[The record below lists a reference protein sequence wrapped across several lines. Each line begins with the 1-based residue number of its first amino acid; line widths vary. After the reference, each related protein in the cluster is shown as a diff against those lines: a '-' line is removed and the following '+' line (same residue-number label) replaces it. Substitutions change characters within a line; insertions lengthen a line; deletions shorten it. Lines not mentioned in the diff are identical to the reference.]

1 MFLLVGLGNP
11 GKTYANNRHNIG
23 FMVLESL
30 EKFYNTSKFIKKF
43 KSEYLKTNINEN
55 IVFLLKPMTYMN
67 DSGIAVKEIKD
78 FYNISINNIIVFHD
92 EIDLNLGDVRIKK
105 GGSHNGHNGLKSID
119 QFIGKNYNRVR
130 IGVSRPSK
138 LYEKNINENVSNW
151 VLSDFSLE
159 DKTIWLNSLIDN
171 MSENISLLIN
181 NDTNN
186 FLKNIK
192 QIEF

>member
-23 FMVLESL
+23 FMILESL
-30 EKFYNTSKFIKKF
+30 KKFYNTPKFIKKF

-78 FYNISINNIIVFHD
+78 FYNISVDNIFVFHD
-92 EIDLNLGDVRIKK
+92 EIDLNPGDVRVKK

-138 LYEKNINENVSNW
+138 LYENNINENVSNW
-151 VLSDFSLE
+151 VLSDFTLE
-159 DKTIWLNSLIDN
+159 DKTKWLNSLIN
-171 MSENISLLIN
+171 NISDNILLLIN
-181 NDTNN
+181 NDINN

-192 QIEF
+192 

>member
-23 FMVLESL
+23 FMILESL

-151 VLSDFSLE
+151 VLSDFTLE

-186 FLKNIK
+186 FLKKIK
-192 QIEF
+192 RIEF

>member
-23 FMVLESL
+23 FMILESL
-30 EKFYNTSKFIKKF
+30 KKNYNTPKFIKKF

-55 IVFLLKPMTYMN
+55 VVFLLKPMTYMN

>member
-23 FMVLESL
+23 FMILESL
-30 EKFYNTSKFIKKF
+30 EKFYNTPKFTKKF

-78 FYNISINNIIVFHD
+78 FYNISVDNIFVFHD
-92 EIDLNLGDVRIKK
+92 EIDLNPGDVRIKK

-130 IGVSRPSK
+130 MGVSRPSK
-138 LYEKNINENVSNW
+138 LYENNINENVSNW
-151 VLSDFSLE
+151 VLSDFTLE
-159 DKTIWLNSLIDN
+159 DKTKWLNSLIN
-171 MSENISLLIN
+171 NISDNILLLIN
-181 NDTNN
+181 NDINN

-192 QIEF
+192 

>member
-23 FMVLESL
+23 FMILENL
-30 EKFYNTSKFIKKF
+30 EKFYNTPKFTKKF

-55 IVFLLKPMTYMN
+55 VVFLLKPMTYMN

-78 FYNISINNIIVFHD
+78 FYNISVDNIFVFHD
-92 EIDLNLGDVRIKK
+92 EIDLNPGDVRVKK

-130 IGVSRPSK
+130 MGVSRPSK
-138 LYEKNINENVSNW
+138 LYENNINENVSNW
-151 VLSDFSLE
+151 VLSDFTLE
-159 DKTIWLNSLIDN
+159 DKTKWLNSLIN
-171 MSENISLLIN
+171 NISDNILLLIN
-181 NDTNN
+181 NDINN

-192 QIEF
+192 

>member
-23 FMVLESL
+23 FMILESL
-30 EKFYNTSKFIKKF
+30 EKFYNTPKFTKKF

-55 IVFLLKPMTYMN
+55 VVFLLKPMTYMN

-78 FYNISINNIIVFHD
+78 FYNISVDNIFVFHD
-92 EIDLNLGDVRIKK
+92 EIDLNPGDVRVKK

-138 LYEKNINENVSNW
+138 LYENNINENVSNW
-151 VLSDFSLE
+151 VLSDFTLE
-159 DKTIWLNSLIDN
+159 DKTKWLNSLIN
-171 MSENISLLIN
+171 NISDNILLLIN
-181 NDTNN
+181 NDINN

-192 QIEF
+192 

>member
-23 FMVLESL
+23 FMILESM
-30 EKFYNTSKFIKKF
+30 EKFYNTPKFTKKF

-55 IVFLLKPMTYMN
+55 VVFLLKPMTYMN

-78 FYNISINNIIVFHD
+78 FYNISVDNIFVFHD
-92 EIDLNLGDVRIKK
+92 EIDLNPGDVRVKR

-130 IGVSRPSK
+130 MGVSRPSK
-138 LYEKNINENVSNW
+138 LYENNINENVSNW
-151 VLSDFSLE
+151 VLSDFTLE
-159 DKTIWLNSLIDN
+159 DKTKWLNSLIN
-171 MSENISLLIN
+171 NISDNILLLMN
-181 NDTNN
+181 NDINN

-192 QIEF
+192 

>member
-23 FMVLESL
+23 FMILESL
-30 EKFYNTSKFIKKF
+30 EKFYNTPKFTKKF

-55 IVFLLKPMTYMN
+55 VVFLLKPMTYMN

-78 FYNISINNIIVFHD
+78 FYNISVDNIFVFHD
-92 EIDLNLGDVRIKK
+92 EIDLNPGDVRVKR

-130 IGVSRPSK
+130 MGVSRPSK
-138 LYEKNINENVSNW
+138 LYENNINENVSNW
-151 VLSDFSLE
+151 VLSDFTLE
-159 DKTIWLNSLIDN
+159 DKTKWLNSLIN
-171 MSENISLLIN
+171 NISDNILLLMN
-181 NDTNN
+181 NDINN

-192 QIEF
+192 

>member
-23 FMVLESL
+23 FMILESL
-30 EKFYNTSKFIKKF
+30 KKIYNTPKFIKKF

-151 VLSDFSLE
+151 VLSDFTLE

-186 FLKNIK
+186 FLKKIK

>member
-11 GKTYANNRHNIG
+11 GKLYANNRHNIG
-23 FMVLESL
+23 FMILESM
-30 EKFYNTSKFIKKF
+30 EKFYNTPKFTKKF

-55 IVFLLKPMTYMN
+55 VVFLLKPMTYMN

-78 FYNISINNIIVFHD
+78 FYNISVDNIFVFHD
-92 EIDLNLGDVRIKK
+92 EIDLNPGDVRVKK

-130 IGVSRPSK
+130 MGVSRPSK
-138 LYEKNINENVSNW
+138 LYENNINENVSNW
-151 VLSDFSLE
+151 VLSDFTLD
-159 DKTIWLNSLIDN
+159 DKTKWLNSLIN
-171 MSENISLLIN
+171 NISDNILLLIN
-181 NDTNN
+181 NDINN

-192 QIEF
+192 

>member
-23 FMVLESL
+23 FMILENL
-30 EKFYNTSKFIKKF
+30 EKFYNTPKFTKKF

-55 IVFLLKPMTYMN
+55 VVFLLKPTTFMN
-67 DSGIAVKEIKD
+67 NSGIAVKEIKD
-78 FYNISINNIIVFHD
+78 FYNISINNVFVFHD
-92 EIDLNLGDVRIKK
+92 EIDLNPGDVRIKK

-130 IGVSRPSK
+130 MGVSRPSK
-138 LYEKNINENVSNW
+138 LYENNINENVSNW
-151 VLSDFSLE
+151 VLSDFTLE
-159 DKTIWLNSLIDN
+159 DKTKWLNSLIN
-171 MSENISLLIN
+171 NISDNILLLIN
-181 NDTNN
+181 NDINN

-192 QIEF
+192 

>member
-23 FMVLESL
+23 FMILESL
-30 EKFYNTSKFIKKF
+30 EEFYNIPKFTKKF
-43 KSEYLKTNINEN
+43 KSEYSKTNINEN
-55 IVFLLKPMTYMN
+55 VLFLLKPMTYMN
-67 DSGIAVKEIKD
+67 NSGIAVREIKD
-78 FYNISINNIIVFHD
+78 FYNISIDNIFVFHD
-92 EIDLNLGDVRIKK
+92 EIDLNSGEVRVKK

-151 VLSDFSLE
+151 VLSDFTLE

-171 MSENISLLIN
+171 MSEHISLLIN

-186 FLKNIK
+186 FLKKIK
-192 QIEF
+192 

>member
-23 FMVLESL
+23 FMILEGL
-30 EKFYNTSKFIKKF
+30 EKFYNTPKFTKKF

-55 IVFLLKPMTYMN
+55 VVFLLKPMTYMN

-78 FYNISINNIIVFHD
+78 FYNIPVDNIFVFHD
-92 EIDLNLGDVRIKK
+92 EIDLNSGDVRVKK

-130 IGVSRPSK
+130 MGVSRPSK
-138 LYEKNINENVSNW
+138 LYENNINENVSNW
-151 VLSDFSLE
+151 VLSDFTLD
-159 DKTIWLNSLIDN
+159 DKTKWLNSLIN
-171 MSENISLLIN
+171 NISDNILLLIN
-181 NDTNN
+181 NDINN
-186 FLKNIK
+186 FLKNIR
-192 QIEF
+192 

>member
-23 FMVLESL
+23 FMILESL
-30 EKFYNTSKFIKKF
+30 EKFYNTPKFTKKF

-78 FYNISINNIIVFHD
+78 FYNISVDNIFVFHD
-92 EIDLNLGDVRIKK
+92 EIDLNPGDVRVKK

-130 IGVSRPSK
+130 MGVSRPSK
-138 LYEKNINENVSNW
+138 LYENNINENVSNW
-151 VLSDFSLE
+151 VLSDFTLE
-159 DKTIWLNSLIDN
+159 DKTKWLNSLIN
-171 MSENISLLIN
+171 NISDNILLLIN
-181 NDTNN
+181 NDINN

-192 QIEF
+192 

>member
-23 FMVLESL
+23 FMILESL
-30 EKFYNTSKFIKKF
+30 EKFYDTPKFTKKF

-55 IVFLLKPMTYMN
+55 VVFLLKPMTYMK

-78 FYNISINNIIVFHD
+78 FYNISVDNIFVFHD
-92 EIDLNLGDVRIKK
+92 EIDLNHGDVKVKK

-130 IGVSRPSK
+130 MGVSRPSK
-138 LYEKNINENVSNW
+138 LYENNINENVSNW
-151 VLSDFSLE
+151 VLSDFTLE
-159 DKTIWLNSLIDN
+159 DKTKWLNSLIN
-171 MSENISLLIN
+171 NISDNILLLIN
-181 NDTNN
+181 NDINN

-192 QIEF
+192 

>member
-11 GKTYANNRHNIG
+11 GKSYANNRHNIG
-23 FMVLESL
+23 FMILECL
-30 EKFYNTSKFIKKF
+30 EKFYNTAKFTKKF

-55 IVFLLKPMTYMN
+55 VVFLLKPMTYMN
-67 DSGIAVKEIKD
+67 NSGIAVKEIKD
-78 FYNISINNIIVFHD
+78 FYNISLDNIFVFHD

-151 VLSDFSLE
+151 VLSDFTLE
-159 DKTIWLNSLIDN
+159 DKTKWLNSLIN
-171 MSENISLLIN
+171 NISDNILLLIN
-181 NDTNN
+181 NDINN

-192 QIEF
+192 

>member
-23 FMVLESL
+23 FMILESL

-181 NDTNN
+181 NDPNN
-186 FLKNIK
+186 FLKKIK

>member
-23 FMVLESL
+23 FMILESL
-30 EKFYNTSKFIKKF
+30 KTFYNTPKFIKKF

-151 VLSDFSLE
+151 VLSDF
-159 DKTIWLNSLIDN
+159 T
-171 MSENISLLIN
+171 
-181 NDTNN
+181 
-186 FLKNIK
+186 
-192 QIEF
+192 

>member
-23 FMVLESL
+23 FMILESL
-30 EKFYNTSKFIKKF
+30 EEFYNIPKFTKKF
-43 KSEYLKTNINEN
+43 KSEYSKTNINEN
-55 IVFLLKPMTYMN
+55 VLFLLKPMTYMN
-67 DSGIAVKEIKD
+67 NSGIAVREIKD
-78 FYNISINNIIVFHD
+78 FYNISIDNIFVFHD
-92 EIDLNLGDVRIKK
+92 EIDLNSGEVRVKK

-151 VLSDFSLE
+151 VLSDFTLE
-159 DKTIWLNSLIDN
+159 DKVKWLNGLIDN
-171 MSENISLLIN
+171 ISGNISLLIN
-181 NDTNN
+181 NDTNK

-192 QIEF
+192 QTEF

>member
-1 MFLLVGLGNP
+1 MFLLIGLGNP
-11 GKTYANNRHNIG
+11 GKMYANNRHNVG
-23 FMVLESL
+23 FMILEGL
-30 EKFYNTSKFIKKF
+30 EKFYNTSKFTKKF

-78 FYNISINNIIVFHD
+78 FYNISIDNIFVFHD
-92 EIDLNLGDVRIKK
+92 EIDLNPGDVRIKK

-119 QFIGKNYNRVR
+119 QFIGKNYNRIR

-151 VLSDFSLE
+151 VLSDFTLK
-159 DKTIWLNSLIDN
+159 DKTNWLNSLIEN
-171 MSENISLLIN
+171 ISENISLLIN
-181 NDTNN
+181 KDTNN

-192 QIEF
+192 

>member
-1 MFLLVGLGNP
+1 
-11 GKTYANNRHNIG
+11 
-23 FMVLESL
+23 
-30 EKFYNTSKFIKKF
+30 
-43 KSEYLKTNINEN
+43 
-55 IVFLLKPMTYMN
+55 MN

-92 EIDLNLGDVRIKK
+92 EIDLSLGDVRIKK

-151 VLSDFSLE
+151 VLSDFTLE

-186 FLKNIK
+186 FLKKIK

>member
-23 FMVLESL
+23 FMILESL
-30 EKFYNTSKFIKKF
+30 EKFYNTPKFTKKF

-55 IVFLLKPMTYMN
+55 VVFLLKPMTYMN

-78 FYNISINNIIVFHD
+78 FYNISVDNIFVFHD
-92 EIDLNLGDVRIKK
+92 EIDLNPGDVRVKK

-130 IGVSRPSK
+130 MGVSRPSK
-138 LYEKNINENVSNW
+138 LYENNINENVSNW
-151 VLSDFSLE
+151 VLSDFTLE
-159 DKTIWLNSLIDN
+159 DKTKWLNSLIN
-171 MSENISLLIN
+171 NISDNILLLIN
-181 NDTNN
+181 NDINN
-186 FLKNIK
+186 FLKNVK
-192 QIEF
+192 

>member
-23 FMVLESL
+23 FMILESL
-30 EKFYNTSKFIKKF
+30 EKFYNASKFTKKF

-78 FYNISINNIIVFHD
+78 FYNISIDNIFVFHD
-92 EIDLNLGDVRIKK
+92 EIDLNPGDVRIKK

-119 QFIGKNYNRVR
+119 KFIGKNYNRIR
-130 IGVSRPSK
+130 IGVSRPSR
-138 LYEKNINENVSNW
+138 LYEENFNENVSNW
-151 VLSDFSLE
+151 VLSDFTMK
-159 DKTIWLNSLIDN
+159 DKTNWLNSLIEN
-171 MSENISLLIN
+171 ISENISLLIN
-181 NDTNN
+181 NNTNN

-192 QIEF
+192 

>member
-23 FMVLESL
+23 FMILDSL

-151 VLSDFSLE
+151 VLSDFTLE

>member
-23 FMVLESL
+23 FMILESL
-30 EKFYNTSKFIKKF
+30 QKFYNTSKFTKKF

-78 FYNISINNIIVFHD
+78 FYNISIDNIFVFHD
-92 EIDLNLGDVRIKK
+92 EIDLNPGDVRIKK

-119 QFIGKNYNRVR
+119 QFIGKNYNRIR

-151 VLSDFSLE
+151 VLSDFTLK
-159 DKTIWLNSLIDN
+159 DKTNWLNSLIEN
-171 MSENISLLIN
+171 ISENILLLIN

>member
-23 FMVLESL
+23 FMILESL

-55 IVFLLKPMTYMN
+55 VVFLLKPMTYMN
-67 DSGIAVKEIKD
+67 DSGIAVKAIKD
-78 FYNISINNIIVFHD
+78 FYNISVDNIFVFHD
-92 EIDLNLGDVRIKK
+92 EIDLNPGDVRVKK

-130 IGVSRPSK
+130 MGVSRPSK
-138 LYEKNINENVSNW
+138 LYENNINENVSNW
-151 VLSDFSLE
+151 VLSDFTLE
-159 DKTIWLNSLIDN
+159 DKTKWLNSLIN
-171 MSENISLLIN
+171 NISNNILLLIN
-181 NDTNN
+181 NDINN

-192 QIEF
+192 